1 MSEKQ
6 CVEGRTL
13 KAGKP
18 DTTEWFKLSGDVN
31 NGAVDSL
38 PQPHARGISLQD
50 EGFPTESRLYLLK
63 CYLTLLLSLG
73 HIWGSL
79 LKSVKDL
86 VSSVN
91 FRMNWPTSRTA
102 SPHFWSWYAAGC
114 NSCCFVCLGMLLP
127 SDNLHYCTSLHPS
140 AHSFGLAVSRA
151 CIRTMA
157 TYCICSAQVS
167 LWMITS

>member
-13 KAGKP
+13 KGWKARHHWVIQAFGWCKQRGRR
-18 DTTEWFKLSGDVN
+18 LS
-31 NGAVDSL
+31 
-38 PQPHARGISLQD
+38 ISLQD